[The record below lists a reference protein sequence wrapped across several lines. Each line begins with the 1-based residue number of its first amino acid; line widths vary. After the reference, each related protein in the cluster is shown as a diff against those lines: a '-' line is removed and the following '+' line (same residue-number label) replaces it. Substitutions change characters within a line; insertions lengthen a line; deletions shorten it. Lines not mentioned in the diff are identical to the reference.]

1 MQKRFLRLE
10 RLIWL
15 SQERIL
21 VRMLLVR
28 RVACYLTPVKGRGRR
43 YGAWRQGR
51 PRLWHETSELVSLFG
66 RPLE

>member
-43 YGAWRQGR
+43 CGAWCQGR
-51 PRLWHETSELVSLFG
+51 PWYMA
-66 RPLE
+66 

>member
-21 VRMLLVR
+21 AISHKALLPACSTR
-28 RVACYLTPVKGRGRR
+28 RAHPRR
-43 YGAWRQGR
+43 PCCGAHGK
-51 PRLWHETSELVSLFG
+51 VFG
-66 RPLE
+66 